1 MTDLRNL
8 TNDEQI
14 ILLNTSC
21 VELLPPMVSK
31 LSGKDVEQVRQDV
44 VNANAMAI
52 GLMSD
57 EEAKNYIEKHR
68 RQHAYAREIYEQEG
82 NE

>member
-1 MTDLRNL
+1 MTYLRNL

-21 VELLPPMVSK
+21 VKLLLRMVSE

-44 VNANAMAI
+44 ISANAMAI

-57 EEAKNYIEKHR
+57 EQAKNYIEKHR
-68 RQHAYAREIYEQEG
+68 RQHSVARRIYEQEV

>member
-1 MTDLRNL
+1 MVNL
-8 TNDEQI
+8 KNFTNDEQI

-21 VELLPPMVSK
+21 VELLLSMVSE
-31 LSGKDVEQVRQDV
+31 LFGEDVEQVRQDV
-44 VNANAMAI
+44 IRVNAMAI

-57 EEAKNYIEKHR
+57 EQAKNHIEKHR
-68 RQHAYAREIYEQEG
+68 RQHSVARRKYKQEV